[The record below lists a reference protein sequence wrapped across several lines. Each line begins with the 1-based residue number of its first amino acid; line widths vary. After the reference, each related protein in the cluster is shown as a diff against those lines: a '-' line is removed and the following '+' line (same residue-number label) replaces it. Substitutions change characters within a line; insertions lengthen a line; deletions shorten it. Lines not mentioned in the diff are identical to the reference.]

1 MFRPYHTY
9 LYLYIYIMQLLKTE
23 THPNKWRFPK
33 MQVPQIIQ
41 SSWMRILSPWN
52 NHGDDWVSPVTSET
66 PIHGSISPLY
76 SCIYIYIYIYIIYT
90 YIKPNHRKL
99 KLSPTNLTFLHIYIY
114 TIIYIYNYIYIYIQL
129 YIYTIIYIYT
139 YINNIS

>member
-1 MFRPYHTY
+1 MKTETNLTFPYVLWSKSWIPILGDGHQSIHKSVFTHDACISTVGRMVINRLPCFDRITHIY
-9 LYLYIYIMQLLKTE
+9 IYIYIMQLLKTE

-76 SCIYIYIYIYIIYT
+76 SCIYI
-90 YIKPNHRKL
+90 
-99 KLSPTNLTFLHIYIY
+99 
-114 TIIYIYNYIYIYIQL
+114 L
-129 YIYTIIYIYT
+129 YIHI
-139 YINNIS
+139 